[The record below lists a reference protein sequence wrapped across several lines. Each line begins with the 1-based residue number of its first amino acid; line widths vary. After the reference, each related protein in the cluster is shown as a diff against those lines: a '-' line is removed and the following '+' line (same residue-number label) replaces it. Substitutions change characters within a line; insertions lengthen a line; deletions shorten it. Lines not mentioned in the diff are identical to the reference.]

1 MGGIM
6 SKDKIQK
13 RKQSIRETSSAKK
26 AALLETVENS
36 NSKLYIII
44 SVCALFVI
52 AGAWYYFFSS
62 DRDSQNLALA
72 TDQSSQNVSLEQKI
86 TYPLTTFDDGKARH
100 YQYSAENGII
110 VRYFILKSSDGVVR
124 AAFDACDVCWPSGKG
139 YFQKG
144 DVMVCRN
151 CGRQFASIK
160 INEVKGGCNPAPLKR
175 EVVGDDLVIQVKNIL
190 GGTQYFDFSR
200 RG

>member
-1 MGGIM
+1 M
-6 SKDKIQK
+6 
-13 RKQSIRETSSAKK
+13 
-26 AALLETVENS
+26 ENS

-86 TYPLTTFDDGKARH
+86 TYPLTTFDDGKTRH

-110 VRYFILKSSDGVVR
+110 VKYFILKSSDGVVR

-151 CGRQFASIK
+151 CGRQFASVK

-190 GGTQYFDFSR
+190 EGTQYFDFSR

>member
-1 MGGIM
+1 M

-13 RKQSIRETSSAKK
+13 RKQSVRETSSEKK

-36 NSKLYIII
+36 NSKPYVII

-62 DRDSQNLALA
+62 DRSSQSLALA
-72 TDQSSQNVSLEQKI
+72 PDQSSQNVSMEQKI

-100 YQYSAENGII
+100 YQYSAGNG
-110 VRYFILKSSDGVVR
+110 VTVKYFILKSSDGIVR

-139 YFQKG
+139 YYQKG

-151 CGRQFASIK
+151 CGRQFASVK
-160 INEVKGGCNPAPLKR
+160 INELKGGCNPAPLLRKA
-175 EVVGDDLVIQVKNIL
+175 VGGNLVIQVKNIL
-190 GGTQYFDFSR
+190 EGAQYFDFSR
-200 RG
+200 RGQK

>member
-1 MGGIM
+1 M

-13 RKQSIRETSSAKK
+13 RKQSIIETSSAKK
-26 AALLETVENS
+26 AALLGTMENS

-86 TYPLTTFDDGKARH
+86 TYPLTTFDDGKTRH

-110 VRYFILKSSDGVVR
+110 VKYFILKSSDGVVR

-151 CGRQFASIK
+151 CGRQFASVK

-190 GGTQYFDFSR
+190 EGTQYFDFSR

>member
-1 MGGIM
+1 M

-13 RKQSIRETSSAKK
+13 RKQSVRETSSEKK

-36 NSKLYIII
+36 NSKPYVII

-62 DRDSQNLALA
+62 DRGSQSLALA
-72 TDQSSQNVSLEQKI
+72 PDQSSQNVSMEQKI
-86 TYPLTTFDDGKARH
+86 TYPLITFDDGKARH
-100 YQYSAENGII
+100 YQYSAGNG
-110 VRYFILKSSDGVVR
+110 VTVKYFILKSSDGIVR

-139 YFQKG
+139 YYQKG

-151 CGRQFASIK
+151 CGRQFASVK
-160 INEVKGGCNPAPLKR
+160 INELKGGCNPAPLLRKA
-175 EVVGDDLVIQVKNIL
+175 VGGNLVIQVKNIL
-190 GGTQYFDFSR
+190 EGAQYFDFSR
-200 RG
+200 RGQK